1 MVAQVWFRWKTLCSG
16 DHDLV
21 LDLEEVLS
29 GLGVDGHVTLLG
41 FWVGKILRGVSAA
54 ALFVIIAVA

>member
-1 MVAQVWFRWKTLCSG
+1 MG
-16 DHDLV
+16 HHNLV
-21 LDLEEVLS
+21 LDLEKVLS